1 MKIPFENM
9 PAYAKIWVYQTDK
22 NLTRHESETIEA
34 SLNEQVNEWAAHGAP
49 LMGAFKILH
58 NRFVIIAVDETYN
71 GTSGCSIDAST
82 NWLKMLGQNLNINF
96 FDRSIAYLSTDDLKT
111 VDFLKVK
118 NEIAQG
124 NINSETIIFNNLV
137 NTISDYQQNWKIKAE
152 DSWLKKHFVTLPV
165 E

>member
-118 NEIAQG
+118 NEIALG

-137 NTISDYQQNWKIKAE
+137 NTISDFQQNWKIKAE

>member
-137 NTISDYQQNWKIKAE
+137 NTISDFQQNWKIKAE

>member
-34 SLNEQVNEWAAHGAP
+34 SLNEQVNVWAAHGAP

-137 NTISDYQQNWKIKAE
+137 NTISDFQQNWKIKAE